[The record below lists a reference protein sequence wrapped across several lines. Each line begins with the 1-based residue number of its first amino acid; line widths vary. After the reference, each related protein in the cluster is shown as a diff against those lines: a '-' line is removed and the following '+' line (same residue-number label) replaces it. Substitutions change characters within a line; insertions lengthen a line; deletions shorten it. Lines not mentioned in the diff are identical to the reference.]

1 MPVYDYMCE
10 KCGYE
15 EYDFIEKV
23 ETDEVHV
30 CPECNTVMIRATNC
44 NHFKL
49 LYDPKKDIVDWDGNR
64 TRYYDQYKKDKAEG
78 KDVRI
83 AQLDG
88 DG

>member
-1 MPVYDYMCE
+1 MPVYDYMCK
-10 KCGYE
+10 KCGKE
-15 EYDFIEKV
+15 KFDIIEKV
-23 ETDEVHV
+23 ETEEVHI
-30 CPECNTVMIRATNC
+30 CKCGEIMIRATNC

>member
-1 MPVYDYMCE
+1 MPVYDYMC
-10 KCGYE
+10 KNCGNE
-15 EYDFIEKV
+15 VLDIIEKV
-23 ETDEVHV
+23 ETTEIHY
-30 CPECNTVMIRATNC
+30 CPSCDYPMVRATNC

-49 LYDPKKDIVDWDGNR
+49 LYDPKKDIVDWDGNKS
-64 TRYYDQYKKDKAEG
+64 RYYDEYKKQKAEG